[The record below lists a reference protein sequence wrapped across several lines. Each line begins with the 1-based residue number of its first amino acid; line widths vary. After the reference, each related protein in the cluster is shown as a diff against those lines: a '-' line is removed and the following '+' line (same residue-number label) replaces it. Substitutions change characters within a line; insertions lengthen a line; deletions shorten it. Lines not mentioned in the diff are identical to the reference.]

1 MYVLQVGVLVC
12 KLSAKEMEL
21 KEINTLTS
29 IIMVV
34 L

>member
-12 KLSAKEMEL
+12 KLIAKEMEL
-21 KEINTLTS
+21 KEINTMTS